1 VHRVAPRHAP
11 PVRLVPVHERVVPLE
26 VRGVLEQRVVLA
38 PDELPV
44 DLLLDDGRAPDV
56 VVVEPRLADFL
67 RRGVGAQERVVRA
80 GDVEVNLDYINVES
94 GSKFCQICEERTV
107 DDMIMQA
114 SHYALLSS
122 VRQWTG
128 RV

>member
-1 VHRVAPRHAP
+1 
-11 PVRLVPVHERVVPLE
+11 
-26 VRGVLEQRVVLA
+26 
-38 PDELPV
+38 V

-56 VVVEPRLADFL
+56 VVVEPRLADLL

-80 GDVEVNLDYINVES
+80 GDVEVDLDYINVES
-94 GSKFCQICEERTV
+94 GSKFYQICEERTV

-122 VRQWTG
+122 VRRWTG